1 MAEDLT
7 PRPGGDPH
15 GLTQDFQHTPVAARV
30 PEKIGRGVF
39 SSATMILQTG
49 DLFVIDFL
57 SMMVQPQQVVARVV
71 LTSHTFAQFLNALKL
86 NVANFERQFGL
97 LSTRLPPA
105 AQGAPVPQPVP
116 VNPAAPVVAT
126 TGAPGAPQMPSGI
139 PAHVPPAA
147 GAGMPPPIT
156 ELYEQLKFPEDLL
169 AGAFANA
176 VMIRH
181 TPEEFCFDFI
191 SSFYPRPVVTARV
204 FLAAGR
210 IPSLVDAMHNSLR
223 RYQQGGSHPPPSAPP
238 MPPQES

>member
-1 MAEDLT
+1 MAEG
-7 PRPGGDPH
+7 PVPHHGGDPGSQH
-15 GLTQDFQHTPVAARV
+15 GFTQDFQHTPVGARV
-30 PEKIGRGVF
+30 PEKVGRGAF

-71 LTSHTFAQFLNALKL
+71 LTAQTFSQFLNALKL
-86 NVANFERQFGL
+86 NVANFEGQFGL
-97 LSTRLPPA
+97 LSSRVPPSAQPA
-105 AQGAPVPQPVP
+105 APSAQPAP

-126 TGAPGAPQMPSGI
+126 TGGPQQPQAAPADHATG
-139 PAHVPPAA
+139 
-147 GAGMPPPIT
+147 GMPPPIT
-156 ELYEQLKFPEDLL
+156 ELYEQLKFPEELL

-223 RYQQGGSHPPPSAPP
+223 RYQQGGGHPPPPTTP
-238 MPPQES
+238 PPQG